1 MREAR
6 LQWVGMNSQAIL
18 RALAEPRRQQVL
30 RLVREE
36 PHSVGEIAA
45 HFEVTQQAISQHL
58 QVLRD
63 AGLVTVTK
71 QGSRHLYVVRP
82 DGLEALH
89 EFLAELWPSALMRLK
104 AAVEADD
111 DG

>member
-1 MREAR
+1 
-6 LQWVGMNSQAIL
+6 
-18 RALAEPRRQQVL
+18 
-30 RLVREE
+30 
-36 PHSVGEIAA
+36 
-45 HFEVTQQAISQHL
+45 
-58 QVLRD
+58 
-63 AGLVTVTK
+63 LVTVTK

-89 EFLAELWPSALMRLK
+89 ELLAELWPSALMRLK

>member
-1 MREAR
+1 MD
-6 LQWVGMNSQAIL
+6 SQAIL

-36 PHSVGEIAA
+36 ALSVGEIAA

-63 AGLVTVTK
+63 AGLVSVTK
-71 QGSRHLYVVRP
+71 QGPRHLYVVRP

-89 EFLAELWPSALMRLK
+89 EFLAELWPSALLRLK
-104 AAVEADD
+104 AAVEADG

>member
-1 MREAR
+1 MPGAR

-36 PHSVGEIAA
+36 PRSVGEIAA

-58 QVLRD
+58 KVLRD

-89 EFLAELWPSALMRLK
+89 ELLAELWPSALMRLK